1 MHGARRRKAVTCTSP
16 IEFETLIAYWL
27 GELPAAAE
35 SPLEEHLF
43 ACLSCTARLEMLAAL
58 AAGIRATVRE
68 GRVAAV
74 ISVPF
79 LEALKRQGLRIR
91 EYRVPAGGR
100 VECTL
105 RADEDAVVSRMQV
118 PLAGVKRVD
127 ALRRLEV
134 GGQVLESRLEDVPFD
149 PAAGEVLHLPSPA
162 WVRRLPANTLR
173 VQLVAVDEAGERTLG
188 EYTFAHTPG

>member
-1 MHGARRRKAVTCTSP
+1 MHGISL
-16 IEFETLIAYWL
+16 ETLIAYWL
-27 GELPAAAE
+27 AELPPDEEA
-35 SPLEEHLF
+35 SLEEHLF
-43 ACLSCTARLEMLAAL
+43 ACASCSARLEELAAL

-100 VECTL
+100 VDCTL
-105 RADEDAVVSRMQV
+105 RADEDAVVSRMQA

-127 ALRRLEV
+127 ALRRMEV
-134 GGQVLESRLEDVPFD
+134 GGKVVFESRIDDVPFD
-149 PAAGEVLHLPSPA
+149 PAAGEVLHLPSAA

-188 EYTFAHTPG
+188 EYTFAHTPS